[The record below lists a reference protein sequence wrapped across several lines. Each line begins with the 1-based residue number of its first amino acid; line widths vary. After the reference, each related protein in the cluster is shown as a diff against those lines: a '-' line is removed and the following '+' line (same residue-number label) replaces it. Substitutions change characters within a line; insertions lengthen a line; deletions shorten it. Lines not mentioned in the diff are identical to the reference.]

1 MPFIPHKRR
10 IASSWIADSNENQV
24 KLSVK
29 QNPQI
34 EKVGGSLANVK
45 KPNSDNKVQVLS
57 NNSQAK
63 DKIKTFINF
72 KI

>member
-10 IASSWIADSNENQV
+10 IASSWIVDSNDNQV

>member
-10 IASSWIADSNENQV
+10 IASSWIADNNENQV

-29 QNPQI
+29 QTPQI

>member
-10 IASSWIADSNENQV
+10 IASSWIVDSNENQV